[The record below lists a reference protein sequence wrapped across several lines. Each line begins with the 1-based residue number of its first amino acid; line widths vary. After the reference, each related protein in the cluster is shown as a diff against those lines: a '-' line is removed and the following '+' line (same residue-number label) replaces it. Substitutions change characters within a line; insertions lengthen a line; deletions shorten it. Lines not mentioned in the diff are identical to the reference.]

1 MSTEFPLPPP
11 YRRVVL
17 FTALY
22 IIVASFFSLQAS
34 NWEFIF
40 YIGVL
45 IIIGVIVLFTYQR
58 LALSKG
64 LLWFLSIWGLLHV
77 IGGLAPSI
85 PGFPIEG
92 TKHVLYSMWI
102 IPGLLKYDHLVHA
115 YGFGM
120 ATWVCW
126 QGLKTALR
134 ITEPRPGIVLLCVL
148 GGMGLGALNEVVEF
162 IATLFIQDHNVGGYV
177 NTGWDLVSNLLGS
190 ATAGLLIWGVRPKH
204 LSNSA

>member
-1 MSTEFPLPPP
+1 MYAGFPLPPP
-11 YRRVVL
+11 LRRVVL

-22 IIVASFFSLQAS
+22 LLIASFFSLQTG
-34 NWEFIF
+34 NWEFVY
-40 YIGVL
+40 YIGVMVF
-45 IIIGVIVLFTYQR
+45 IGIVVVFAHQR

-77 IGGLAPSI
+77 IGGIMPSI
-85 PGFPIEG
+85 PGWPIEG
-92 TKHVLYSMWI
+92 TRHVFYSMWV

-126 QGLKTALR
+126 QGLKMVLR
-134 ITEPRPGIVLLCVL
+134 EREPRPGVIILCVL

-162 IATLFIQDHNVGGYV
+162 IATLLVPDHNVGGYM

-190 ATAGLLIWGVRPKH
+190 AAAGLLIWGVRPKRFT
-204 LSNSA
+204 STA